1 MNYKDESVRDLQR
14 IYTNRI
20 TEIPIE
26 RPIAEV
32 IERPTTNTSIDEKVN
47 NYLYDRRYNVV
58 SPDASASNTHTRK
71 ESTIS
76 HPGGSMKKMRL
87 SYLSPKGAEERRLP
101 SSVIKP
107 VPAPA
112 QLRVESTVQ
121 KVQIIDDYNEIAP
134 ISSDDN

>member
-1 MNYKDESVRDLQR
+1 
-14 IYTNRI
+14 
-20 TEIPIE
+20 
-26 RPIAEV
+26 
-32 IERPTTNTSIDEKVN
+32 
-47 NYLYDRRYNVV
+47 
-58 SPDASASNTHTRK
+58 
-71 ESTIS
+71 
-76 HPGGSMKKMRL
+76 MKKMRL

-134 ISSDDN
+134 ISSDDNQFEQFGLQSENPMSFQEEEQVEVEYPIDEEAIDCVEAMRRINDSLSAGAEQERNTLNLS